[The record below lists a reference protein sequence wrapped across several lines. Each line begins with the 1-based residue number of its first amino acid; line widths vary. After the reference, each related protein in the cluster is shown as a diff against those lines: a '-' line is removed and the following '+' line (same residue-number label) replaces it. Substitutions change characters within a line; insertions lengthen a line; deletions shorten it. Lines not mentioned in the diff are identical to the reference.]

1 MGLLQAALFLVL
13 SQNVA
18 VDRIPAGTSLQA
30 RLESS
35 VQTATSD
42 VGDPVFAVVTEPLR
56 IAGKVV
62 IPQGSRLVGRVE
74 TIEAA
79 SLSSAGRVRL
89 AFREIQFPDG
99 RNTSTWITESFAAPS
114 PNRTRRYVLYIGI
127 GAAGGGL
134 IGGKG
139 ARTAGILGGTIIGFA
154 LAANSGEN
162 KRPDLTLQPGRVLH
176 LRLGQDLPF

>member
-1 MGLLQAALFLVL
+1 MGLLQTALFLVL
-13 SQNVA
+13 SQA
-18 VDRIPAGTSLQA
+18 VTLDRIPAGTSLQA

-42 VGDPVFAVVTEPLR
+42 VGDPVIAVVTEPLR
-56 IAGKVV
+56 NAGTVI

-74 TIEAA
+74 TIEPADR
-79 SLSSAGRVRL
+79 STAGRVRL

-99 RNTSTWITESFAAPS
+99 RNTSTWITESFTAPT
-114 PNRTRRYVLYIGI
+114 PNRTRRYILFVGI

-139 ARTAGILGGTIIGFA
+139 ARTAGILGGTIVGFA
-154 LAANSGEN
+154 IAANSGDG
-162 KRPDLTLQPGRVLH
+162 KRPDITLQPGRVLH
-176 LRLGQDLPF
+176 LRLGQDLQF